1 MDTLTK
7 ANVVIEEAAL
17 LQPVG
22 PRSNPTRSRS
32 IPRHTQ
38 RVPQSLMEFPG
49 KLVQHLSHLPLEKVE
64 ILEDWITQVTTWSE
78 EMLEILEDM
87 HDITQQLIATRP
99 ADLRGGFSIEGI
111 SLAMDELLR
120 IVRFLRSARTEYRA
134 QIAKALDDIHNIS
147 MLQGF
152 IMRR

>member
-7 ANVVIEEAAL
+7 ANVVIAL

-22 PRSNPTRSRS
+22 PRSNPTRSS
-32 IPRHTQ
+32 PRNTQ
-38 RVPQSLMEFPG
+38 RVPQSLMGFPG
-49 KLVQHLSHLPLEKVE
+49 KLVQHLSHLPLERVE

-87 HDITQQLIATRP
+87 HDITRQLIATRP
-99 ADLRGGFSIEGI
+99 ADLRGDFSIEGI

-120 IVRFLRSARTEYRA
+120 IVRFLRSARTEYRV
-134 QIAKALDDIHNIS
+134 QIAKALDDICNIS
-147 MLQGF
+147 VLQGF
-152 IMRR
+152 IVRR